1 MRVIGLMSGTSADGI
16 DAALVEWPAGQA
28 ASPFHLLAYREVPL
42 PPDIRARVSALAGGQ
57 VPAESA
63 LKECLALDGLLGAEF
78 ADAAHG
84 VSQEAG
90 LALAD
95 VDAIA
100 SHGQTIAHHPE
111 VSGSLQIGHPSV
123 IAERTGR
130 PVVADF
136 RRGDLAAGGEG
147 APLAPFFHLVAF
159 RDPEES
165 RVILN
170 LGGMANVTW
179 LPKGADPE
187 TVLAFDVGP
196 ANSLV
201 DGLVAELTAGA
212 EHMDADGSRAARGRV
227 DHRFL
232 AALLDDP
239 YFRRR
244 PPKSTGREQYGT
256 RRVQEILALWSHDGT
271 ASNDDL
277 IATVTALTVESVAQ
291 ACLELIPRSA
301 KGREAVERLI
311 VGGGGVMNPVM
322 MAGLKRAL
330 PGVAVDAM
338 DQHGVPAAAAEAMAF
353 ALMGRNA
360 LLGEVNHL
368 PQCTGARGSRVLGV
382 QIPGVSVSKPR
393 LE

>member
-28 ASPFHLLAYREVPL
+28 AHRFRLLAYREVPL
-42 PPDIRARVSALAGGQ
+42 PLDIRARVNALAGGE
-57 VPAESA
+57 VPAEST
-63 LKECLALDGLLGAEF
+63 LKECLALDGLLGAQF

-84 VSQEAG
+84 VAQEAG
-90 LALAD
+90 LELAD
-95 VDAIA
+95 IDAIA
-100 SHGQTIAHHPE
+100 SHGQTLAHHPE
-111 VSGSLQIGHPSV
+111 VSGSLQIGDPSV
-123 IAERTGR
+123 IAERTDR

-147 APLAPFFHLVAF
+147 APLAPFFHRVAF
-159 RDPEES
+159 ADPDES

-212 EHMDADGSRAARGRV
+212 EHMDANGRRAARGRV
-227 DHRFL
+227 DQRFL
-232 AALLDDP
+232 TALLDDP
-239 YFRRR
+239 YFGRP

-256 RRVQEILALWSHDGT
+256 RRIQEILSLWSHQGT

-277 IATVTALTVESVAQ
+277 IATVVALTVESVAQ
-291 ACLELIPRSA
+291 ACLELIPRFAQGGES
-301 KGREAVERLI
+301 VERLI

-322 MAGLKRAL
+322 MAGLERAL
-330 PGVAVDAM
+330 PGVAVEAM

-368 PQCTGARGSRVLGV
+368 PQCTGAKGPRVLGV
-382 QIPGVSVSKPR
+382 QIPRGLRPSPA
-393 LE
+393 

>member
-28 ASPFHLLAYREVPL
+28 AHRFRLLAYREVPL
-42 PPDIRARVSALAGGQ
+42 PLDIRARVSALAGGE
-57 VPAESA
+57 VPAEST
-63 LKECLALDGLLGAEF
+63 LKECLALDGLLGAQF

-84 VSQEAG
+84 VAQEAG
-90 LALAD
+90 LELAD
-95 VDAIA
+95 IDAIA
-100 SHGQTIAHHPE
+100 SHGQTVAHHPE
-111 VSGSLQIGHPSV
+111 VSGSLQIGDPAV
-123 IAERTGR
+123 IAERTDR

-147 APLAPFFHLVAF
+147 APLAPFFHRVAF
-159 RDPEES
+159 ADPEES

-201 DGLVAELTAGA
+201 DGLVAELTSGA
-212 EHMDADGSRAARGRV
+212 EHLDANGRRAARGRV
-227 DHRFL
+227 DQRFL
-232 AALLDDP
+232 NALLDDP

-244 PPKSTGREQYGT
+244 PPKSTGRERYGT
-256 RRVQEILALWSHDGT
+256 RRVQEILSLWSQQGT

-277 IATVTALTVESVAQ
+277 IATVVALTVESVAQ
-291 ACLELIPRSA
+291 ACLELIPRFTQGS
-301 KGREAVERLI
+301 EAVERLI

-322 MAGLKRAL
+322 MAGLERAL
-330 PGVAVDAM
+330 PGVAVEAM
-338 DQHGVPAAAAEAMAF
+338 DRHGVPAAAAEAMAF

-368 PQCTGARGSRVLGV
+368 PQCTGAKGPRVLGV
-382 QIPGVSVSKPR
+382 QIPRGLRPSPV
-393 LE
+393 